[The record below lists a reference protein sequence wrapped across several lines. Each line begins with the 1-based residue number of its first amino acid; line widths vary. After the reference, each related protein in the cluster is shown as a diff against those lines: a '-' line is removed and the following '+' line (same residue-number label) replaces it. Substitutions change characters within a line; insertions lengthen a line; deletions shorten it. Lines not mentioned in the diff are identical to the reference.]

1 MQSRIPLCNIS
12 YFMVSFGNVEVKK
25 KKKSKEVKN
34 VTLQLE
40 AAVGAVSLLW
50 C

>member
-1 MQSRIPLCNIS
+1 
-12 YFMVSFGNVEVKK
+12 MVSFGNVEVKKK

>member
-1 MQSRIPLCNIS
+1 
-12 YFMVSFGNVEVKK
+12 MVSFGNVEVKK